1 MTKLRAALA
10 QINTTVGDLRG
21 NTAKIIE
28 YIDRAR
34 AEGADL
40 VSFPE
45 LTITG
50 YPPED
55 LLYKHN
61 LIRDNRE
68 CLDEVIEHSAGIA
81 VVVGFVDRDEELFN
95 AAAVIQDRKL
105 LGIYHKV
112 HLPNYGVFDEQRYF
126 HSGSECPVFDI
137 NGTCVGVNVCE
148 DIWYESGPTNVQS
161 KAGARVILNING
173 SPYHRGKGR
182 FREQMLADRARDNG
196 VYVFYTNLVG
206 GQDELVFDGGS
217 CVFSPSGDV
226 LARGKQ
232 FEEDLLLVDIDPDA
246 THPAVEPTPGA
257 RSRRS
262 GRGLRGTDYRDA
274 GLRS

>member
-81 VVVGFVDRDEELFN
+81 VVVGFVDWDEGLFN
-95 AAAVIQDRKL
+95 AAAVIQDR
-105 LGIYHKV
+105 GFSASTIRSIC
-112 HLPNYGVFDEQRYF
+112 PTTAFSTRSAISSRAANARFSISTGRA
-126 HSGSECPVFDI
+126 SG
-137 NGTCVGVNVCE
+137 
-148 DIWYESGPTNVQS
+148 
-161 KAGARVILNING
+161 
-173 SPYHRGKGR
+173 
-182 FREQMLADRARDNG
+182 
-196 VYVFYTNLVG
+196 
-206 GQDELVFDGGS
+206 
-217 CVFSPSGDV
+217 
-226 LARGKQ
+226 
-232 FEEDLLLVDIDPDA
+232 
-246 THPAVEPTPGA
+246 
-257 RSRRS
+257 
-262 GRGLRGTDYRDA
+262 
-274 GLRS
+274 

>member
-1 MTKLRAALA
+1 MTKLRAAIA

-81 VVVGFVDRDEELFN
+81 VVVGFVDQDEGP
-95 AAAVIQDRKL
+95 IQRSGSDTGRQAPR
-105 LGIYHKV
+105 
-112 HLPNYGVFDEQRYF
+112 HLP
-126 HSGSECPVFDI
+126 
-137 NGTCVGVNVCE
+137 
-148 DIWYESGPTNVQS
+148 
-161 KAGARVILNING
+161 
-173 SPYHRGKGR
+173 
-182 FREQMLADRARDNG
+182 
-196 VYVFYTNLVG
+196 
-206 GQDELVFDGGS
+206 
-217 CVFSPSGDV
+217 
-226 LARGKQ
+226 
-232 FEEDLLLVDIDPDA
+232 
-246 THPAVEPTPGA
+246 
-257 RSRRS
+257 
-262 GRGLRGTDYRDA
+262 
-274 GLRS
+274 

>member
-68 CLDEVIEHSAGIA
+68 CLDKVIEHSAGIA
-81 VVVGFVDRDEELFN
+81 VVVGFR
-95 AAAVIQDRKL
+95 R
-105 LGIYHKV
+105 LG
-112 HLPNYGVFDEQRYF
+112 
-126 HSGSECPVFDI
+126 
-137 NGTCVGVNVCE
+137 
-148 DIWYESGPTNVQS
+148 
-161 KAGARVILNING
+161 
-173 SPYHRGKGR
+173 
-182 FREQMLADRARDNG
+182 
-196 VYVFYTNLVG
+196 
-206 GQDELVFDGGS
+206 
-217 CVFSPSGDV
+217 
-226 LARGKQ
+226 
-232 FEEDLLLVDIDPDA
+232 
-246 THPAVEPTPGA
+246 
-257 RSRRS
+257 
-262 GRGLRGTDYRDA
+262 
-274 GLRS
+274 